1 MGDGLIY
8 ERIEII
14 DFEKNSNMTRTLLI
28 EIRVGDPN
36 NGRIMPSL
44 PKNLA
49 AIRNA
54 TASIL
59 RSAGHVGHLYSA
71 SNIATILRITAGVDN
86 NETVGIDVDSHLV
99 VRAFSF
105 EQQNEYSLP
114 YEDYVGYAGNNH
126 VLYHRT
132 SGQESRRA

>member
-1 MGDGLIY
+1 
-8 ERIEII
+8 
-14 DFEKNSNMTRTLLI
+14 
-28 EIRVGDPN
+28 
-36 NGRIMPSL
+36 MPSL

-54 TASIL
+54 IASIL

-71 SNIATILRITAGVDN
+71 SDIATILRITADVDN
-86 NETVGIDVDSHLV
+86 NEAVGIDVDSHLV

-114 YEDYVGYAGNNH
+114 YDDYFGYAGDNH
-126 VLYHRT
+126 VLYH
-132 SGQESRRA
+132 

>member
-1 MGDGLIY
+1 MGDGLTY

-14 DFEKNSNMTRTLLI
+14 DFEIFFKHGSNTLSI
-28 EIRVGDPN
+28 EICIGDLN

-54 TASIL
+54 IASIL

-71 SNIATILRITAGVDN
+71 SDIATILRITAM
-86 NETVGIDVDSHLV
+86 
-99 VRAFSF
+99 
-105 EQQNEYSLP
+105 
-114 YEDYVGYAGNNH
+114 
-126 VLYHRT
+126 
-132 SGQESRRA
+132 